1 MTRTNQRSTHRTSKR
16 STLNAQRPTLNSAS
30 WSFYDKNLMMY
41 IAMPLEFDIQANYGR
56 KVIFLSHRSE
66 QSADV

>member
-1 MTRTNQRSTHRTSKR
+1 M
-16 STLNAQRPTLNSAS
+16 LNAQRPTLNSAS

-56 KVIFLSHRSE
+56 KSNLPLA
-66 QSADV
+66 QK